1 MNLLQSFLFI
11 LIYENK
17 YYLEVY
23 IDNCAY
29 KIVNS
34 QIVDYLNDIDFESDY
49 FCDFMSWPYKCC
61 IMKELILVKELIKKG
76 NNCK

>member
-1 MNLLQSFLFI
+1 MSEDCVKCESFTIISIHSL

-34 QIVDYLNDIDFESDY
+34 QIVDYLNDIDFESD
-49 FCDFMSWPYKCC
+49 
-61 IMKELILVKELIKKG
+61 
-76 NNCK
+76 